1 MVKHL
6 QGTALQAQAL
16 LEHEGVVLS
25 NLARQARR
33 EGKKLA
39 AGEYLRQRDYYWA
52 LSEKLGNVRK
62 QYRVES
68 EWWDDGRYVKAD
80 PMYFV
85 DYNAALMYYNAEK
98 EAIREYAD
106 CGYCTLFCERYVGRK
121 KYDCIN

>member
-1 MVKHL
+1 MIKNLKV
-6 QGTALQAQAL
+6 TALKAQTMM
-16 LEHEGVVLS
+16 EHEGVVLS

-33 EGKKLA
+33 EGKIFA
-39 AGEYLRQRDYYWA
+39 AADYLLQRDYMWA
-52 LSEKLGNVRK
+52 LSERLGDVRK

-85 DYNAALMYYNAEK
+85 DYSAALKYYNAEK

-106 CGYCTLFCERYVGRK
+106 GGNCTLYCERYVGRK